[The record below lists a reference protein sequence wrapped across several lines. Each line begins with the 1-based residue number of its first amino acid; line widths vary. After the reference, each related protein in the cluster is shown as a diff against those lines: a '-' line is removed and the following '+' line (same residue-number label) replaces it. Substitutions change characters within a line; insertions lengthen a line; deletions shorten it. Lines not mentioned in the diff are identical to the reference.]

1 MQSEA
6 EPAPAPSRPRDER
19 ASLLPRPPQDRPL
32 NPRAAS
38 FRLQYGTSESSEH
51 QAAQRDA
58 HRPSPPS
65 GPRSPSL
72 LSHDSAHSSASA
84 SSSSSAYSLPS
95 LPRIEFAHLFL
106 LALTLLLLCVLPFVL
121 LWLYK
126 RRVEWD
132 PFGLG
137 IGAWLAAEM
146 GREVVFELFTST
158 SDLEVEDGGPA
169 DEAHSPPL
177 PERTLALPTVVHSL
191 LQELLRLFALH
202 LVVRLL
208 PPFPPSSPSLRP
220 PPSYPPSLP
229 PLDPL
234 FFSALWFALGWSA
247 TEIVWSSRRLW
258 RQLELY
264 REVLGQDGGGEE
276 ECLRGVPRV
285 QGEEDE
291 ERQEEWRFGRRCMDV
306 VDGLPEHLVHRHSSS
321 EYGADDED
329 DDGQHRHDDERDSA
343 FDEEEVEM
351 DDEVFRLR
359 MREVQREELEAQLGV
374 PLFEVPVG
382 VIFIWR
388 LDSILLSLVFTL
400 LLSLPFRLTPPTLL
414 SFSLWPTFLF
424 VSCTHALLAWLWL
437 AKVRRM
443 GIPSISYASLV
454 VLVGLL
460 FGTLGAWG
468 VLQ

>member
-1 MQSEA
+1 
-6 EPAPAPSRPRDER
+6 
-19 ASLLPRPPQDRPL
+19 
-32 NPRAAS
+32 
-38 FRLQYGTSESSEH
+38 
-51 QAAQRDA
+51 
-58 HRPSPPS
+58 
-65 GPRSPSL
+65 
-72 LSHDSAHSSASA
+72 
-84 SSSSSAYSLPS
+84 
-95 LPRIEFAHLFL
+95 
-106 LALTLLLLCVLPFVL
+106 
-121 LWLYK
+121 
-126 RRVEWD
+126 
-132 PFGLG
+132 
-137 IGAWLAAEM
+137 M
-146 GREVVFELFTST
+146 GREVVFEVFTST
-158 SDLEVEDGGPA
+158 SDVELEDGGPA
-169 DEAHSPPL
+169 DEAHCPPL
-177 PERTLALPTVVHSL
+177 PEQTLALPTIAHSL

-208 PPFPPSSPSLRP
+208 PPFPPSPSPSPSLRP
-220 PPSYPPSLP
+220 PPTYPPSLP

-276 ECLRGVPRV
+276 EVLRGVPRV
-285 QGEEDE
+285 QGEEE
-291 ERQEEWRFGRRCMDV
+291 EEEAGREEWRFGRRCMDV
-306 VDGLPEHLVHRHSSS
+306 ADGLPEHLIHRHSSS
-321 EYGADDED
+321 DNGGDD
-329 DDGQHRHDDERDSA
+329 DDGRHRHDDERDGG
-343 FDEEEVEM
+343 FGEDEDDM

-374 PLFEVPVG
+374 PLYEVPVG

-400 LLSLPFRLTPPTLL
+400 LLSLPFRLTPPTLIT
-414 SFSLWPTFLF
+414 FSLWPTFLI
-424 VSCTHALLAWLWL
+424 VSSTHALLAWLWL